1 MEKSIEKIKQY
12 VLKLKPDF
20 KNIDFEVEEMVDRV
34 ILYTK
39 MTAIPLELER
49 ILAKTIV
56 SLAKDKEYLSSEE
69 TGEISSVSDNG
80 QSISFKDKSKSRTI
94 RETDLD
100 ILDGIREILDKYRKV
115 EVFRENEITK

>member
-39 MTAIPLELER
+39 MTSIPVELER

-94 RETDLD
+94 READLD